1 MNTLNLDQL
10 REKIDKINEQ
20 MVDLFCERMELT
32 TKVAQ
37 YKIENNLPVY
47 HPKREQEVIEK
58 VSQKAK
64 DEYKTHCRMLFTTIM
79 DMSKVAQEQTI
90 AIAGQKQPLYT
101 MIKEATQNRKG
112 IKQKPQVAVCGIA
125 GAYADQA
132 SKTMLC
138 DAQNV
143 YCDSFDEVFDKVKNG
158 DADYGVLPIENST
171 AGSIHEVYDLIA
183 KHKLYIVKDYKMPIT
198 HCLLANKGVELSQIT
213 DVYSHEQA
221 ISQCSE
227 FLKQNPQINVHRFN
241 NTATSAKLVAEKGG
255 TIGAIASECCADLY
269 GLDVVK
275 RDIKNAQENYTR
287 FICISKEL
295 VIQDKADKVSLVLT
309 LPHVSGSLNRLISR
323 FSANE
328 LNMTKIESRPIPNT
342 DFEFRFYFDFEG
354 SVAHER
360 VLCLLCALQNELE
373 NFQFLGNY

>member
-1 MNTLNLDQL
+1 MLNLDEL
-10 REKIDKINEQ
+10 REKIDGINEQ
-20 MVDLFCERMELT
+20 IVDLFCQRMDLT

-47 HPKREQEVIEK
+47 HPKREQEVIDK

-90 AIAGQKQPLYT
+90 ATAGQKQRLYT
-101 MIKEATQNRKG
+101 DVKEALDGNKN
-112 IKQKPQVAVCGIA
+112 IKSCSQVALCGIE

-132 SKTMLC
+132 SKVMIE
-138 DAQNV
+138 NPKNM

-158 DADYGVLPIENST
+158 EAEYGVLPIENST
-171 AGSIHEVYDLIA
+171 AGSIHAVYDLIA
-183 KHKLYIVKDYKMPIT
+183 KHKLYIVKDYKMPIS
-198 HCLLANKGVELSQIT
+198 HCLLANKGVSFDEIT

-227 FLKQNPQINVHRFN
+227 FLKQNPQINVHRYN

-255 TIGAIASECCADLY
+255 TIGAIASECCGELY
-269 GLDVVK
+269 GLDVIK
-275 RDIKNAQENYTR
+275 RDVKNAQENYTR
-287 FICISKEL
+287 FIVISKQL
-295 VIQDKADKVSLVLT
+295 IIQNDANKVSLVLA

-354 SVAHER
+354 DVKNER
-360 VLCLLCALQNELE
+360 VLSLLCALQNELE

>member
-1 MNTLNLDQL
+1 MNLLNLDEL
-10 REKIDKINEQ
+10 REKIDEINEQ
-20 MVDLFCERMELT
+20 MVDLLCQRMELT
-32 TKVAQ
+32 TKVAE
-37 YKIENNLPVY
+37 YKIKNNLPVY

-90 AIAGQKQPLYT
+90 VMAGQKQQLYT
-101 MIKEATQNRKG
+101 TIEQALQARKDVKQNPK
-112 IKQKPQVAVCGIA
+112 VAVCGIA

-132 SKTMLC
+132 AKTMLC

-143 YCDSFDEVFDKVKNG
+143 YCDSFDEVFESVKNG
-158 DADYGVLPIENST
+158 QADYGVLPIENST
-171 AGSIHEVYDLIA
+171 AGSIHAVYDLIA
-183 KHKLYIVKDYKMPIT
+183 KHKLYIIRDYKMPIS

-275 RDIKNAQENYTR
+275 ADIKNAQENYTR
-287 FICISKEL
+287 FILISKEL
-295 VIQDKADKVSLVLT
+295 IIQNDANKVSLVLA
-309 LPHVSGSLNRLISR
+309 LPHISGSLNRLISR

-354 SVAHER
+354 AVKNER
-360 VLCLLCALQNELE
+360 VLCLLCALENELE